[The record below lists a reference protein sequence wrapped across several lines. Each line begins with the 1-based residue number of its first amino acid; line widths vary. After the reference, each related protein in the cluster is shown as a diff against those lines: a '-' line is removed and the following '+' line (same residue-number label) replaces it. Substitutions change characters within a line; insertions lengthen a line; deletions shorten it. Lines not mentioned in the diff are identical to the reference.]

1 MWFAEDQPESPSMG
15 RNYLKVLGWRSSIT
29 GLQVAVTPAE
39 LMPGGEGDVAAQVS
53 PSEDLCVA
61 GTMAGISGC
70 SDLPLNLA
78 APTVPQGKFLFPEMR
93 WLKLDEPRWLHFLL
107 EQLWESRD
115 EKGLALRTH
124 TCPTLPNMC
133 PLQGSLI

>member
-1 MWFAEDQPESPSMG
+1 
-15 RNYLKVLGWRSSIT
+15 
-29 GLQVAVTPAE
+29 
-39 LMPGGEGDVAAQVS
+39 MPGGEGDLAAQVS

-78 APTVPQGKFLFPEMR
+78 APIPPPIKHLMVRHFITLSAVLSLNRWSIPQGKFLFPEMR

-107 EQLWESRD
+107 EQLWESR
-115 EKGLALRTH
+115 E
-124 TCPTLPNMC
+124 
-133 PLQGSLI
+133 